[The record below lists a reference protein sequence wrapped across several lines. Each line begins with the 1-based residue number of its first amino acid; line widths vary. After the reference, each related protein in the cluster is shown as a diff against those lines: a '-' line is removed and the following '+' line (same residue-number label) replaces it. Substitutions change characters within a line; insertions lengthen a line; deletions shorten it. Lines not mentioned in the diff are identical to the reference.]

1 MKAAVIGIISTLAT
15 MVFGQF
21 EATSPNPGLKNRQY
35 QEELADAYERI
46 DPTKDGWES
55 EARSSEYQI
64 VLENFLDSLLHQ
76 RETKHITPNF
86 KSAQLLKPQTNVVF
100 KNAGLIVRRIFKD
113 TVKIPYSE
121 ITSRTEP
128 GFKTKIKMISV
139 TSKTSESLVTLK
151 SSLHQINA
159 HWSCAWTET
168 SPPKLETITLKE
180 FEEVKQTGP
189 YQLLTDVT
197 ASAFNQNPSYQSQL
211 LRSTDHWR
219 SRIPRDFGLDSAA
232 NHGLAIA
239 DVNGDGLEDLYL
251 CQQGG
256 LPNLLFLQNLDGTL
270 TDFSVESKTNWLDYC
285 AAALFLDFDN
295 DGDQDLVISQDF
307 KILFMDNID
316 GKGHFELAFGR
327 STKAQS
333 FSLTS
338 ADFDQDGFVDVYVCG
353 YNPSASSARAGA
365 LAEPVPFHDANN
377 GGENILWRNNGDWTF
392 QDVTKQ
398 TGLNQNNT
406 RFSFA
411 ASWEDYDQDGDLDL
425 YLANDFGRNC
435 LYQNQG
441 AKLESSLSSSILL
454 DLLVSKTL
462 PQACRPTGVT
472 LIGTVGW
479 TSMFLICFQVL
490 VAELRDKIAS
500 LRNLNIKRIPPAP
513 SDGWLAETPS
523 SPPMEKVVL
532 RISRFKQKPTW
543 HAGAGDLP
551 SQISITTD
559 GSISLVQTALSPPK
573 TPPICEVFTGDRSC
587 RNLLPVPRVKT

>member
-1 MKAAVIGIISTLAT
+1 MKTAVIGIISTLAT

-35 QEELADAYERI
+35 QQELADAYERI
-46 DPTKDGWES
+46 DTTKDGWGS
-55 EARSSEYQI
+55 EAQSSEYQI

-86 KSAQLLKPQTNVVF
+86 SSAQLLKPQTNIVF
-100 KNAGLIVRRIFKD
+100 ENAGLIVRRSFKD
-113 TVKIPYSE
+113 SVKIPYSA

-128 GFKTKIKMISV
+128 EFKAKVKIISV
-139 TSKTSESLVTLK
+139 TSKTSDSLVTLK
-151 SSLHQINA
+151 SPLLQINA
-159 HWSCAWTET
+159 LWSCSWTET
-168 SPPKLETITLKE
+168 SPPKLEAITLKE
-180 FEEVKQTGP
+180 FEEVEQTGP
-189 YQLLTDVT
+189 HQLLTDVT
-197 ASAFNQNPSYQSQL
+197 ASAFNKNPSYQSQL

-232 NHGLAIA
+232 NHGLALA

-316 GKGHFELAFGR
+316 GQGHFELAFGR

-377 GGENILWRNNGDWTF
+377 GGQNILWRNNGDWTF
-392 QDVTKQ
+392 NDVTKQ

-425 YLANDFGRNC
+425 YIANDFGRNC

-441 AKLESSLSSSILL
+441 IEPGKLPSFINIAGPLGIEDSAAGMSTNWGDFNRDGWMDLYVSNMFSSAGSRVTGQNRFLKKLEHDNDTASTFQRMARGNSLFAANRKGGFTDVSIQTKTNMARWCWGSTFA
-454 DLLVSKTL
+454 DL
-462 PQACRPTGVT
+462 
-472 LIGTVGW
+472 
-479 TSMFLICFQVL
+479 
-490 VAELRDKIAS
+490 
-500 LRNLNIKRIPPAP
+500 NN
-513 SDGWLAETPS
+513 DGWLDILGANGFITAEDT
-523 SPPMEKVVL
+523 
-532 RISRFKQKPTW
+532 
-543 HAGAGDLP
+543 ADL
-551 SQISITTD
+551 
-559 GSISLVQTALSPPK
+559 
-573 TPPICEVFTGDRSC
+573 
-587 RNLLPVPRVKT
+587 